1 MIKKRKIKLTIFLI
15 IILSLILGGV
25 ALPLDIAFSQEVSLN
40 KSVNKSTA
48 KEGDILSYILFYRNT
63 DSSSASGVVI
73 SDDYDENLL
82 DIYDN
87 NGGTVAGGKI
97 SWDIGTLE
105 PGSFGTKI
113 FKVKIKDGLPLG
125 TSYIYNKAI
134 ISSNETDPLESNIV
148 NTRVTVRNQ
157 YPSANAGP
165 DKKIQ
170 EGRSITLSGSG
181 TDPDEDSI
189 SYQWSC
195 SGGYLSDPYIPRPT
209 FTAPQV
215 SYHRTYTCTLR
226 VTDDKGLSDYDKM
239 EVRVINEI
247 SSPDVETNS
256 GINIQTTSAVLTGY
270 LKDLGGADSCK
281 VWFQWGRN
289 SSYDNETSHR
299 SQSKIGSFNAGIY
312 NLSPNTT
319 YYFRAVVENSVG
331 NSYGIKR
338 SFKTEGTNGAKEEDK
353 VFLSVEKSVKNL
365 SRGDTKWYHS
375 YRSADP
381 SDKLLF
387 QIKIESTG
395 DTKARNVMVKDSLP
409 DNIIYKGN
417 LRIDNVYSSKNIST
431 KAINIGDLSPGQSKI
446 ITFEAKVASKTKFSY
461 GTTNLINTGR
471 AYNTE
476 TSDSDTCK
484 VIVTRKAVAGT
495 VTETGTVTDIPTG
508 ISNGILDSILFPLII
523 TLTIVWIFRS
533 KLIGFDKWSEKRKKE
548 TERYRANKLL
558 KKKIAQLKTQGIV

>member
-25 ALPLDIAFSQEVSLN
+25 ALPLDVAFSQEVSLS

-48 KEGDILSYILFYRNT
+48 QEGDVLSYILFYRNT

-87 NGGTVAGGKI
+87 GEGTVAGGKI

-105 PGSFGTKI
+105 PGTFGTKI

-157 YPSANAGP
+157 SPSANAGP

-189 SYQWSC
+189 SYRWSC

-215 SYHRTYTCTLR
+215 SYHRTYTCTLT
-226 VTDDKGLSDYDKM
+226 VTDDKGLSDYDRM

-281 VWFQWGRN
+281 VWFQVGRD
-289 SSYDNETSHR
+289 SSYGNETPHR
-299 SQSKIGSFNAGIY
+299 SQSKIGSFNAGLY
-312 NLSPNTT
+312 NLSSNTT
-319 YYFRAVVENSVG
+319 YYFRAVVENDVG
-331 NSYGIKR
+331 NSYGVKR
-338 SFKTEGTNGAKEEDK
+338 SFRTKGTNGAKEEDR
-353 VFLSVEKSVKNL
+353 VSLSVEKSVKNL
-365 SRGDTKWYHS
+365 SRGDTKWYNS

-381 SDKLLF
+381 SDRLLF

-395 DTKARNVMVKDSLP
+395 DIKAQNVMVKDSLP
-409 DNIIYKGN
+409 DNIIYQGN

-431 KAINIGDLSPGQSKI
+431 QAINIGDLSPGQSKI

-484 VIVTRKAVAGT
+484 IMVTRKAVAGT

-523 TLTIVWIFRS
+523 TLTIIWIFRS

-548 TERYRANKLL
+548 TEKYRANKLL
-558 KKKIAQLKTQGIV
+558 KKKIAQLKTQRIV